1 MAIEF
6 RTKYLPPAYPT
17 QMTDQYGLTPEDY
30 AYDMKIL
37 SYKRYSQG
45 MLFLIVLFLKK
56 QLKPTQAIIA
66 TLIVYDFIDHIPQQV
81 RFFICK

>member
-45 MLFLIVLFLKK
+45 MLFLIVLFLK
-56 QLKPTQAIIA
+56 Q
-66 TLIVYDFIDHIPQQV
+66 
-81 RFFICK
+81 